1 VRKLGAWLA
10 VLSIAAQVRGSDV
23 TTGANGSLSPIP
35 ASTRQLIVVRSAA
48 WNAVTG
54 ALQRFERSQDGAPW
68 KEVGPAAS
76 VNVGRSGMAWGRGLQ
91 AEEQPGP
98 VKKEGDQKSP
108 AGVFLLGPA
117 FGYHESLPEGAKPYP
132 YVHVRRGISCIED
145 SKSKYYNQ
153 VIDPSAITHA
163 DWSVRDEMLRADGLF
178 RWGVI
183 VEQNARETVR
193 GAGSCVFLHIWK
205 GPGKG
210 TAGCTAMPGEI
221 IEETLRWLD
230 ASDHPVL
237 VQLPEAEYAR
247 LRGAWAMP

>member
-1 VRKLGAWLA
+1 VRKLGACFA
-10 VLSIAAQVRGSDV
+10 VLSIATHVRGSDV
-23 TTGANGSLSPIP
+23 AASTEVDRAPIP
-35 ASTRQLIVVRSAA
+35 SSTRQLIVVRSSA

-54 ALQRFERSQDGAPW
+54 TLQRFERTQDGSAW
-68 KEVGPAAS
+68 KEVGGAAS

-91 AEEQPGP
+91 TGEQPGP

-108 AGVFLLGPA
+108 AGAFLLGPA
-117 FGYHESLPEGAKPYP
+117 FGYHESLPHGAKQYP

-163 DWSVRDEMLRADGLF
+163 DWSARDEMLRADGLF

-183 VEQNARETVR
+183 VEQNAKDTVR

-230 ASDHPVL
+230 PSDRPVL
-237 VQLPEAEYAR
+237 VQLPDSEYAR
-247 LRGAWAMP
+247 LRGPWALP